1 MSPRSR
7 SLVLLCI
14 TLVVGVLL
22 VYAVSARLAMV
33 GLRDMEEAE
42 ARRNVERAAVAV
54 RNVLDRL
61 AGRAKAWA
69 CLDETRRF
77 IEDRNQAYIDSNL
90 LSHGLFTDIE
100 LNAVV
105 YRHVTGRI
113 VYAEGWPPDARRGT
127 AMPESLLS
135 LLTPDSPLLRSEDD
149 RIGASGLLL
158 LPEGPLLAAGHPIV
172 PGDTGEPSRGT
183 LLLGRFLDGRLVQE
197 LAAATMLELHVRRP
211 VEGASQAGTAG
222 CPAPGGEDFQV
233 RRIDGGTWVGSVC
246 LRDVHGRPAITLE
259 VETPRDLYRH
269 GEAGLTQGAVWAV
282 AVGAGW
288 GAGAFW
294 LLGRLA
300 SSRRVGGRMRHEEQ
314 AKTSRENLQRL
325 VEERSQSL
333 LDAERQLL
341 QQEKLAS
348 VGQLA
353 AGIAHE
359 INTPIQYIGDNLQ
372 ALSSAFQDLLVVESR
387 YRELVQMVK
396 AGTVTP
402 EAVQGVEDAERE
414 HDVDYII
421 EDTPKAISQ
430 SLDGVRR
437 VSHIVRAMKDFS
449 HIDRGEVSA
458 VDINHALESTLT
470 IARNEYKYVA
480 DVETDF
486 GELPPVDCYAG
497 ELNQVFLNIL
507 VNAAHAIG
515 DTGQRG
521 KITVRTRPLDESV
534 EVSIAD
540 TGTGI
545 PEEIRH
551 KVYEPFFTTKEV
563 GKGTGQGLSI
573 AHQIVVQKH
582 GGSLAFESQV
592 GVGTTFI
599 IRVPTRMTAAAKV
612 QGDQK

>member
-1 MSPRSR
+1 
-7 SLVLLCI
+7 
-14 TLVVGVLL
+14 
-22 VYAVSARLAMV
+22 MV
-33 GLRDMEEAE
+33 GLRNVEEAE

-54 RNVLDRL
+54 RSVLDRL
-61 AGRAKAWA
+61 AARAKAWA
-69 CLDETRRF
+69 RLDETGRF
-77 IEDRNQAYIDSNL
+77 IEDRNRAYVDSNL

-105 YRHVTGRI
+105 YRHASGGI

-135 LLTPDSPLLRSEDD
+135 LLTPDSPLLRSEDGH
-149 RIGASGLLL
+149 GASGLLL
-158 LPEGPLLAAGHPIV
+158 LPEGAMLAAGHPIV
-172 PGDTGEPSRGT
+172 SGDAGKPSRGT
-183 LLLGRFLDGRLVQE
+183 LLLGRFLDGRLVRE
-197 LAAATMLELHVRRP
+197 LAAATMLELHVCRP
-211 VEGASQAGTAG
+211 AEGGFQAGTAG
-222 CPAPGGEDFQV
+222 WPVSGGDDFQV

-259 VETPRDLYRH
+259 VETPRDAYRR
-269 GEAGLTQGAVWAV
+269 GEAALTHGAAWAV
-282 AVGAGW
+282 VVGGGW
-288 GAGAFW
+288 GAGVFW

-300 SSRRVGGRMRHEEQ
+300 SSRQVGGRGRHEDQ
-314 AKTSRENLQRL
+314 AETSRESLARL

-372 ALSSAFQDLLVVESR
+372 ALSSAFEDLVAVESR

-402 EAVQGVEDAERE
+402 EAVRAVEEAERE

-486 GELPPVDCYAG
+486 GELPPVECCAS

-515 DTGQRG
+515 DTRQRG

-534 EVSIAD
+534 EISIAD

-551 KVYEPFFTTKEV
+551 KIYEPFFTTKEV

-582 GGSLAFESQV
+582 GGSLTFESQV
-592 GVGTTFI
+592 GIGTIFI
-599 IRVPTRMTAAAKV
+599 IRVPNRITAAARI